1 VLLLL
6 LAYLLSWFQVVVE
19 VEELEKVSS
28 IERGG
33 FYYLTRYDFF
43 LLSGA
48 TSLYSFS
55 PGGLRELID
64 CKKGLNN

>member
-1 VLLLL
+1 
-6 LAYLLSWFQVVVE
+6 VVVE

-43 LLSGA
+43 SVVRSDVLVFFLPWGSA
-48 TSLYSFS
+48 
-55 PGGLRELID
+55 RID
-64 CKKGLNN
+64 